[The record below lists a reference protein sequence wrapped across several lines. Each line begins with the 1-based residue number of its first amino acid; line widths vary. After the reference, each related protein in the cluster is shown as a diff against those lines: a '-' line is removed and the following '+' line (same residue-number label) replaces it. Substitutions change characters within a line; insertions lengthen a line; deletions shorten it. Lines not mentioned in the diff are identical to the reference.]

1 MNTYKLAK
9 GEEKYW
15 QKKAKK
21 VQRDIDNKRADVLH
35 LKKFR
40 DVAQKIANGGGR

>member
-1 MNTYKLAK
+1 MKPYKLAK

-15 QKKAKK
+15 LRVAKK

-35 LKKFR
+35 LKKYR
-40 DVAQKIANGGGR
+40 DIAHHIN